1 MTRRLATYL
10 YVFAGWT
17 VFVWA
22 VFIRNISRDHTHGTA
37 FKVVHIGLAVIS
49 LLLAAGTFWLVSRA
63 GVRPVSRGEDD
74 LSGTGRVPPR
84 KG

>member
-1 MTRRLATYL
+1 MTRRAAIYL

-37 FKVVHIGLAVIS
+37 FKVVHIVLAVIS
-49 LLLAAGTFWLVSRA
+49 LVFAAGTFWLVSRSRRGLLNPEA
-63 GVRPVSRGEDD
+63 GAPDE
-74 LSGTGRVPPR
+74 TERVPGR
-84 KG
+84 TG